1 MTMKKLGVAMVA
13 VMMTSTAIGANWVNL
28 GTSNQDGGL
37 TYSLDIDS
45 VRKLNTYSKQISY
58 FVKFDFSK
66 AQKTADGKYYN
77 YEKVHLK
84 SDCENNRTS
93 LMATIA
99 YTKNGSFVAS
109 ENRSYDDWKTVFP
122 DTVGEAQLNAACYV
136 AGYRDTP

>member
-1 MTMKKLGVAMVA
+1 MTMKKLGVAIVA
-13 VMMTSTAIGANWVNL
+13 VMMTSTAIGANWVKT
-28 GTSNQDGGL
+28 GEAKDKAFIH
-37 TYSLDIDS
+37 SLDIDS

-58 FVKFDFSK
+58 FVKYDYSK

-122 DTVGEAQLNAACYV
+122 DTVAESELNAACYV

>member
-58 FVKFDFSK
+58 FVKFDYSK

-77 YEKVHLK
+77 YEKVQGK
-84 SDCENNRTS
+84 GDCENNRFS
-93 LMATIA
+93 IKGGIG
-99 YTKNGSFVAS
+99 YTKNGSVVYS
-109 ENRSYDDWKTVFP
+109 YNGSYDNWITVFP
-122 DTVGEAQLNAACYV
+122 DTVAESELNAACYV

>member
-28 GTSNQDGGL
+28 GTSNQDGGF

-58 FVKFDFSK
+58 FIKNDYSK

-77 YEKVHLK
+77 YSVVQGKG
-84 SDCENNRTS
+84 DCENNRFS
-93 LMATIA
+93 INGAIK
-99 YTKNGSFVAS
+99 YTKNGSVVY
-109 ENRSYDDWKTVFP
+109 SYNIPYDEWETVFP
-122 DTVGEAQLNAACYV
+122 DTVGEKHLNAACYV

>member
-13 VMMTSTAIGANWVNL
+13 VMMTSTAIGANWVNASETENKEF
-28 GTSNQDGGL
+28 TS
-37 TYSLDIDS
+37 SLDIDS

-58 FVKFDFSK
+58 FIKKDYSK

-77 YEKVHLK
+77 YTVAQWKG
-84 SDCENNRTS
+84 DCENNRTS

-122 DTVGEAQLNAACYV
+122 DTVAESELNAACYV

>member
-58 FVKFDFSK
+58 FTKNDFSK

-77 YEKVHLK
+77 YSVVQGKG
-84 SDCENNRTS
+84 DCENNRFS
-93 LMATIA
+93 IKGGIG
-99 YTKNGSFVAS
+99 YTKNGSVVYS
-109 ENRSYDDWKTVFP
+109 YNIPYDDWDTVFP
-122 DTVGEAQLNAACYV
+122 DTVGEKELNAACYV
-136 AGYRDTP
+136 AGYRDTL

>member
-28 GTSNQDGGL
+28 GETDNKKFIP
-37 TYSLDIDS
+37 SLDIDS

-58 FVKFDFSK
+58 FVKFDYSK

-122 DTVGEAQLNAACYV
+122 DTVAESELNAACYV